1 MTKKERIAA
10 TLEKEIVKRDAINE
24 RIAELE
30 KQLQA
35 EETLEVQKL
44 MNRADV
50 TVEELKALM
59 KKASLIED

>member
-24 RIAELE
+24 RITELE

>member
-10 TLEKEIVKRDAINE
+10 ALEKEIAKRDASNE

-50 TVEELKALM
+50 TIEDLKALM

>member
-1 MTKKERIAA
+1 MTKKERIVA
-10 TLEKEIVKRDAINE
+10 TLEKEIAKRDAINE

-50 TVEELKALM
+50 TVEDLKALM

>member
-10 TLEKEIVKRDAINE
+10 ALEKEIAKRDAINE

>member
-24 RIAELE
+24 RITELE

-50 TVEELKALM
+50 TVEDLKALM

>member
-10 TLEKEIVKRDAINE
+10 ALEKEIAKRDASNE

-50 TVEELKALM
+50 TVEDLKALM

>member
-50 TVEELKALM
+50 TVEDLKALM